1 MTEASLVG
9 RGRSEHV
16 GVEGYG
22 AWPMCHCARA
32 HGGSEAHMEAQLV
45 GGNDSTIYSYL
56 QRRVCDKGS
65 VLDQRERD
73 DE

>member
-1 MTEASLVG
+1 
-9 RGRSEHV
+9 
-16 GVEGYG
+16 
-22 AWPMCHCARA
+22 
-32 HGGSEAHMEAQLV
+32 MEAQLV